1 MNFFH
6 EWGIPLIVLSGWTV
20 LVLAAIPPVMNR
32 LKRKAEQNHHE
43 FNAIFLS
50 ALGTPLLLFLLGIGL
65 NVFDDLLPPIP
76 AKWEKY
82 ISASLLVLFV
92 LAGYLFVDRLML
104 RVLRRYSKTVDFITS
119 TAGVIKTLY
128 RSALL
133 IFAGLIVLDKLK
145 ITITPFLA
153 SLGIGGIVVALALQD
168 TLANFFS
175 GIYLFFDKP
184 VRIGDYVKLES
195 GEEGYVAQVGWHSTR
210 IQMLSNNVVIVSN
223 SKLSGSRITNF
234 YLPEREVAV
243 LVNLGVAHQ
252 SDLDK
257 VEKVTVEVAREVL
270 HETKGGVKEFEPF
283 IRYNRI
289 GESGIN
295 FTVILRADEYADQ
308 YLIIHEFIKR
318 LHRRYKTEG
327 IETALSVQDAITK
340 KLTSETES
348 RDDREKA

>member
-6 EWGIPLIVLSGWTV
+6 EWGIPLIVLLGWTV

-32 LKRKAEQNHHE
+32 LKRKAEQSQHE

-82 ISASLLVLFV
+82 ISASLFVLFV

-104 RVLRRYSKTVDFITS
+104 RVLSRYSKTVDFITS

-234 YLPEREVAV
+234 YLPEQEVAV

-257 VEKVTVEVAREVL
+257 VEKVTVEVAKEVL
-270 HETKGGVKEFEPF
+270 RNTKGGVKEFEPL

-327 IETALSVQDAITK
+327 IETASSVQDAIIK
-340 KLTSETES
+340 KLASETES
-348 RDDREKA
+348 RDDREKT

>member
-6 EWGIPLIVLSGWTV
+6 EWGIPLIVLLGWTV
-20 LVLAAIPPVMNR
+20 LVIAAIPPVMNR
-32 LKRKAEQNHHE
+32 LRRKAEQRGHE

-50 ALGTPLLLFLLGIGL
+50 ALGTPLILFLLGIGL
-65 NVFDDLLPPIP
+65 KVFDDMLPTFPE
-76 AKWEKY
+76 KWEKY
-82 ISASLLVLFV
+82 FSASLLVLFV
-92 LAGYLFVDRLML
+92 LAGYLFIDRLML
-104 RVLRRYSKTVDFITS
+104 RVLTRYSKTVDFITS

-133 IFAGLIVLDKLK
+133 MFAGLIVLDRLK

-184 VRIGDYVKLES
+184 VKIGDYVKLES

-223 SKLSGSRITNF
+223 SKLSGSRITNY

-257 VEKVTVEVAREVL
+257 VEKVTVEVAKEVL
-270 HETKGGVKEFEPF
+270 RETKGGVKEFEPF
-283 IRYNRI
+283 VRYNRF

-308 YLIIHEFIKR
+308 YLIIHEFIKQ

-327 IETALSVQDAITK
+327 IRTPSSVQDAIIR
-340 KLTSETES
+340 KLASEAES
-348 RDDREKA
+348 RDDREKT